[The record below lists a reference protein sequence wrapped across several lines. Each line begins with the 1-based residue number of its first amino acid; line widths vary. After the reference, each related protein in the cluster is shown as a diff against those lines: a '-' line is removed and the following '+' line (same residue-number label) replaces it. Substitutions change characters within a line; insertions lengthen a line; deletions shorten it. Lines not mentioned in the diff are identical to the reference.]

1 MAPRMGP
8 SPRSGRCSA
17 AAAASVI
24 IAVAVMAATAAAAP
38 TARTASGAAVEPAA
52 AGGPWASAAV
62 AAAAAEAAA
71 TAAPPPAIRGVLP
84 SVGRPLA
91 DDVSVLTDGTYTLLD
106 EADTRLGCPTSIAI
120 AGPLTTNNGTFAVE
134 PPRLTIGGVACVGS
148 TAEAKLFGV
157 FGATLIDIAT
167 RAGANINTLLR
178 ADPKAAIAFVLDG
191 PITCGAASFNDAQ
204 WTFLVASGVPAL
216 QLSNGDVRCAL
227 AAKATAPPPP
237 PLIAQ
242 ALATG
247 SLADVAG
254 MVRALRGGG
263 AGRAGHA
270 GM

>member
-52 AGGPWASAAV
+52 AGGPWASAA
-62 AAAAAEAAA
+62 AAAVAAAA
-71 TAAPPPAIRGVLP
+71 TAAPPPVIRGVLP

-148 TAEAKLFGV
+148 TAEAKLFGA

-178 ADPKAAIAFVLDG
+178 ADPNAAIAFVLDG

-227 AAKATAPPPP
+227 AAKATAPTPP

-242 ALATG
+242 ALAAG
-247 SLADVAG
+247 SLAG
-254 MVRALRGGG
+254 MVRALGGGG
-263 AGRAGHA
+263 AGGAGHA

>member
-52 AGGPWASAAV
+52 A
-62 AAAAAEAAA
+62 
-71 TAAPPPAIRGVLP
+71 APPPVIRGVLP

>member
-52 AGGPWASAAV
+52 A
-62 AAAAAEAAA
+62 
-71 TAAPPPAIRGVLP
+71 APPPVIRGVLP

-148 TAEAKLFGV
+148 TAEAKLFGA

-178 ADPKAAIAFVLDG
+178 ADPNAAIAFVLDG